1 MKPDTSASATP
12 ARQFVGSTVP
22 FVERPT
28 CTIAEACSAVGFGK
42 TKLYELI
49 DGGAV
54 DSIRIGRRRLIR
66 VPSLLRLLESS
77 R

>member
-1 MKPDTSASATP
+1 MKTDIDAAMGAVRKVAS
-12 ARQFVGSTVP
+12 SNIP

-54 DSIRIGRRRLIR
+54 DSIRIGRRRLVR
-66 VPSLLRLLESS
+66 VPSLLRLLETL

>member
-1 MKPDTSASATP
+1 MKPDISASTAP
-12 ARQFVGSTVP
+12 ANQFGSSTVP

-54 DSIRIGRRRLIR
+54 DSLRIGRRRLVK
-66 VPSLLRLLESS
+66 VPSLLRLLESLK
-77 R
+77 